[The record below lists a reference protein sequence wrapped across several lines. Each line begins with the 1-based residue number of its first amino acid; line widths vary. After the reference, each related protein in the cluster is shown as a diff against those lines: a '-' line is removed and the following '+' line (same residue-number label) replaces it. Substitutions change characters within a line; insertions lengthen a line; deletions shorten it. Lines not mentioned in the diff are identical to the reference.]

1 MKLKIHHY
9 ICLVAALAILLPC
22 RADAAWGFSSVKSF
36 GATGN
41 GSTDDTAAI
50 NAAIATGTGSTVVYF
65 PPGTYKYVGPM
76 TLTPNKSFRIYG
88 DGPGVSTILF
98 VGPNAGLTVTH
109 TGIATLNVDGLT
121 LMASTASC
129 GTALNASFASVA
141 GNVKFHSATI
151 HNVQVIGTARD
162 GTSGGY
168 WTNGIRLY
176 RGQNSVLD
184 KIEVAG
190 NKNLTQTGI
199 SLEAA
204 TSGENATGFEL
215 ANIEVQWCNVGLSTN
230 GWVEGLYMTGF
241 EIVSCG
247 RNGLPAIYLNGTAI
261 GGTSAGT
268 FQLVN
273 GLVDS
278 VGGGITMSNIILGK
292 VSNVSFRHNGSEIA
306 DGTMLSV
313 TNVMPML
320 VSECSFAGTTT
331 NGPFENGIFLTN
343 VTRAQISGNNFT
355 NMHSQNAGS
364 AIVVYSGSSVVRIT
378 DNLFSNVTSQ
388 YNDQAPLH
396 DTYYF
401 GNNP

>member
-1 MKLKIHHY
+1 
-9 ICLVAALAILLPC
+9 
-22 RADAAWGFSSVKSF
+22 
-36 GATGN
+36 
-41 GSTDDTAAI
+41 
-50 NAAIATGTGSTVVYF
+50 
-65 PPGTYKYVGPM
+65 M
-76 TLTPNKSFRIYG
+76 TLTANKSFRIYG

-98 VGPNAGLTVTH
+98 VGPNAGITVTH

-121 LMASTASC
+121 LMASSTNC
-129 GTALNASFASVA
+129 GTALNASFGPIAA
-141 GNVKFHSATI
+141 NAKFHSATI
-151 HNVQVIGTARD
+151 HNVQVMGTARD

-184 KIEVAG
+184 KVEVAG
-190 NKNLTQTGI
+190 NKNVTQIGI
-199 SLEAA
+199 ALEAP
-204 TSGENATGFEL
+204 TSTENATGFEL
-215 ANIEVQWCNVGLSTN
+215 SSIEVQWCNVGLSTN

-247 RNGLPAIYLNGTAI
+247 RAGLPAIYLNGTTSPN
-261 GGTSAGT
+261 TSAGT

-278 VGGGITMSNIILGK
+278 VGGGITMSNFILGK
-292 VSNVSFRHNGSEIA
+292 VSNVSFRHNGAEIA

-313 TNVMPML
+313 NNVTPML

-331 NGPFENGIFLTN
+331 NGPFENGVFLTN
-343 VTRAQISGNNFT
+343 VVRAQISGNNFT

-364 AIVVYSGSSVVRIT
+364 AIVILGSSSVVRIT